1 MLKKHKKSY
10 ERFSKARNLIAHSHC
25 AGIWMRDR
33 EYVVFAT
40 YEKVGADSLATDAL
54 PLEEMHRAAVWGRG
68 MCRAALAI
76 AKVPYEDD
84 HDEGQTQG

>member
-1 MLKKHKKSY
+1 MSDTTPDDAY
-10 ERFSKARNLIAHSHC
+10 PS
-25 AGIWMRDR
+25 GGRDEPPYPGDVR
-33 EYVVFAT
+33 ADDLDGNGLPDDLVAEL
-40 YEKVGADSLATDAL
+40 GADSLATDAL